1 MEVKDLN
8 IIPSGD
14 MPVIHASQFDVNR
27 TIKFNL
33 KEDGEDYTLESG
45 ITITCVI
52 KKVDGNL
59 VTFEVTN
66 TEGKYIELTLPEQA
80 TACAGINVG
89 EVILTDEDDYEI
101 GTINFKLFVKKS
113 PKLGGIESDSAI
125 HDLTTQIE
133 EITFN
138 VITSD
143 PDIIATLKEEIDVPT
158 KTSQLQNDSGYI
170 TSDDIPTIPTKTSQ
184 LQNDSGYITS
194 DDIPAIPTKTSQLQN
209 DSCYITSNDIPA
221 IPSQLSDLSDIDIDN
236 ITNGQ
241 ILKYNSTTE
250 KFENADETGGGGSIS
265 YSTTEHE
272 IGKWVDN
279 STIYE
284 KSFYVSK
291 SFGTGT
297 TQALSASDLTGIS
310 KIVNVE
316 IALFDTDR
324 HIENPFY
331 YTMSTS
337 GNLNLVN
344 ISGSSRGTLS
354 GYITLRYLK

>member
-14 MPVIHASQFDVNR
+14 MPVIHASQFDINR
-27 TIKFNL
+27 TFKFNL
-33 KEDGEDYTLESG
+33 KEDGEDYTLTSG
-45 ITITCVI
+45 ITITCAI

-80 TACAGINVG
+80 TACAGLNIG
-89 EVILTDEDDYEI
+89 EVIFTDEDDYEI
-101 GTINFKLFVKKS
+101 GSINFILDVERS
-113 PKLGGIESDSAI
+113 PKLGGIESASAI
-125 HDLTTQIE
+125 HDLTEQIE
-133 EITFN
+133 EITIN
-138 VITSD
+138 VIVTD
-143 PDIIATLKEEIDVPT
+143 PEFVESLKSALNVPT

-170 TSDDIPTIPTKTSQ
+170 TSGDVPTKTSQ

-194 DDIPAIPTKTSQLQN
+194 DDIPAIPSK
-209 DSCYITSNDIPA
+209 
-221 IPSQLSDLSDIDIDN
+221 LSDLSDIDIDN

-241 ILKYNSTTE
+241 IIKYNSTTE
-250 KFENADETGGGGSIS
+250 KFENADETGGGGSSIS

-284 KSFYVSK
+284 KSFYVTK
-291 SFGTGT
+291 SFGTGI
-297 TQALSASDLTGIS
+297 TQALSVSDLIGIS
-310 KIVNVE
+310 KVIDAE
-316 IALFDTDR
+316 IALFDASD
-324 HIENPFY
+324 HIKNVFY
-331 YTMSTS
+331 YLINVS
-337 GNLNLVN
+337 GNLNLGN
-344 ISGSSRGTLS
+344 MSGSNLGTLS